1 LFEHTFYYDGREPG
15 MCDTAAMPALNPSL
29 PVPLAMVVAGLQAMA
44 AQTPVDIPGAQ
55 ALLEAQVLLNQTDV
69 IKALSL
75 QRIAD
80 VDTRQLHTLDDSPST
95 SAWVAEQQTSMPRS
109 DVALARKLGR
119 FPLLAA
125 RLTAGGLSLEGG
137 VLISRTLGS
146 LRPYVDRPNG
156 CIDGQPSDE
165 VLPAVIIDGI
175 SSQVARAR
183 GGVAA
188 DDPGL
193 LRLIDEL
200 TVVAAQPLPELR
212 RLEAAFLVLARCV
225 EPGDL
230 KPCLE
235 ELAGALLP
243 NVLAQRAEDGHRD
256 RRLDLQR
263 KDDGTGWSIRGD
275 LDLECGE
282 LLHTSMTAAMETDP
296 DNPFDTATDARLR
309 ADGLDPYLDGCVEVR
324 SLRQRRHD
332 GLKLALRRLLDSGAI
347 GSRGKHVPHV
357 GVTIGEAALHD
368 QPGALPGR
376 ATSGA
381 IWPAGLVR
389 RLLCD
394 SAITRF
400 VLSLGH
406 RVVESSHTERTLKPH
421 QRRIKNLETGGIC
434 QGAGCG
440 RGDPTGH
447 RLIPHHVIAYSICGT
462 TSLED
467 TVLVCELTHHDLHE
481 GGKTIRLKHGR
492 RLNAA
497 GWVTDIAA

>member
-1 LFEHTFYYDGREPG
+1 MYD
-15 MCDTAAMPALNPSL
+15 DTEATRVPTLDPSL

-44 AQTPVDIPGAQ
+44 AQTPADIPGAQ
-55 ALLEAQVLLNQTDV
+55 ALLEAQVLLTQTDV

-109 DVALARKLGR
+109 EVALARKLDR

-125 RLTAGGLSLEGG
+125 RLTAGGLSLQGG

-146 LRPYVDRPNG
+146 LRPYVDRPDG
-156 CIDGQPSDE
+156 CIDGQLSDE
-165 VLPAVIIDGI
+165 VLPAVIVDGI
-175 SSQVARAR
+175 TSQVAQAR

-188 DDPGL
+188 DDPAL
-193 LRLIDEL
+193 LRLISEL
-200 TVVAAQPLPELR
+200 TDVVAQPWPELR

-230 KPCLE
+230 KPCLD

-243 NVLAQRAEDGHRD
+243 NVLAARAEDGQL
-256 RRLDLQR
+256 RRGADLRR
-263 KDDGTGWSIRGD
+263 KDDGTGWSIRGE

-282 LLHTSMTAAMETDP
+282 LMDTVMNAAMQTDP

-309 ADGLDPYLDGCVEVR
+309 AEGLDPYLDGCVEVR
-324 SLRQRRHD
+324 SARQRRHD
-332 GLKLALRRLLDSGAI
+332 GLKLALRRLLDSGAL

-357 GVTIGEAALHD
+357 GVTISEAALHD

-381 IWPAGLVR
+381 IWPSGLVR

-406 RVVESSHTERTLKPH
+406 RVIESSHTERTIKPH
-421 QRRIKNLETGGIC
+421 ERRIKQIETGGIC
-434 QGAGCG
+434 QAAGCHKG
-440 RGDPTGH
+440 SHTGH
-447 RLIPHHVIAYSICGT
+447 VLIPHHATPYAICGT
-462 TSLED
+462 TSLDD
-467 TVLVCELTHHDLHE
+467 TVLLCEVSHHDIHE
-481 GGKTIRLKHGR
+481 GGKTIRLKDGR
-492 RLNAA
+492 RLNAT
-497 GWVTDIAA
+497 GWITDIAA

>member
-1 LFEHTFYYDGREPG
+1 
-15 MCDTAAMPALNPSL
+15 MCDAAEMLPLDPSL

-44 AQTPVDIPGAQ
+44 AQTPADIPGAQ
-55 ALLEAQVLLNQTDV
+55 ALLEAQVLLVQTDV
-69 IKALSL
+69 MKALSL

-80 VDTRQLHTLDDSPST
+80 VDNRQLHALDDSPST

-109 DVALARKLGR
+109 DVALARRLDR
-119 FPLLAA
+119 FPLLSA
-125 RLTAGGLSLEGG
+125 RLASGGLSLQGG

-146 LRPYVDRPNG
+146 LRPYVDRPDG
-156 CIDGQPSDE
+156 HIDGQPADE
-165 VLPAVIIDGI
+165 VLPAVVIDGVT
-175 SSQVARAR
+175 SLVCQAR
-183 GGVAA
+183 GGVAD

-200 TVVAAQPLPELR
+200 TDIVNQPWPELR

-243 NVLAQRAEDGHRD
+243 NVLAQQAEDGHVNRG
-256 RRLDLQR
+256 LDLHR
-263 KDDGTGWSIRGD
+263 KDDGTGWSVNGD

-282 LLHTSMTAAMETDP
+282 LLHTAMTAAMETDP
-296 DNPFDTATDARLR
+296 DNTFDTATEARLR
-309 ADGLDPYLDGCVEVR
+309 AEGLDPYLDSCVEVR
-324 SLRQRRHD
+324 SLRKRRHD
-332 GLKLALRRLLDSGAI
+332 GLKLALRRLLDSGAL
-347 GSRGKHVPHV
+347 GSRGKHVPHI
-357 GVTIGEAALHD
+357 GVTISEPALHD

-389 RLLCD
+389 RILCD

-406 RVVESSHTERTLKPH
+406 RSSNPAIPSEHSSRMSGASKTSKPAASA
-421 QRRIKNLETGGIC
+421 K
-434 QGAGCG
+434 APAAA
-440 RGDPTGH
+440 RG
-447 RLIPHHVIAYSICGT
+447 VIR
-462 TSLED
+462 
-467 TVLVCELTHHDLHE
+467 VM
-481 GGKTIRLKHGR
+481 R
-492 RLNAA
+492 
-497 GWVTDIAA
+497 